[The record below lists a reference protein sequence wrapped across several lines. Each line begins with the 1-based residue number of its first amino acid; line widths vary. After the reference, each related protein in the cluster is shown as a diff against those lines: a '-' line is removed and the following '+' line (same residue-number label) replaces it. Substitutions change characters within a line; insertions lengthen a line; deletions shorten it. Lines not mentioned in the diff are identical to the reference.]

1 MNKRKPHEQAPR
13 EKRRPPWWSAE
24 RLRPFL
30 LAALTA
36 LCVAT
41 PLLPSESAA
50 SQGTG
55 TVIVT
60 LWCILLLAWAI
71 SGLLDG
77 GLRIRGGIDQAA
89 MLALSVWLWASGIWM
104 ARSGQ
109 PRATMN
115 ACWVWLSLAI
125 GYFLARQLLE
135 RERTIRALAAV
146 MIALAVGLSV
156 HGYHQYFWSLPQAR
170 QEYAENPDKV
180 LREAGVEASPGSP
193 ERKQFEDRLGS
204 TEPIATFTLTNSLA
218 GFLTAWLIVLVG
230 IAATAGRAGET
241 SRRAAI
247 AAVVCGLIITGCW
260 VLTKSR
266 SAWLAT
272 IVGAAGLACMLALRQ
287 WKPRPLYL
295 WSAAA
300 LVAIASAFGVLSG
313 GLDRLVITEAFKSF
327 AYRLEYWRAT
337 AAMIGQHPWLGCGPG
352 NFQAYYTLYKLPGA
366 SETVADPHNF
376 LLEVWST
383 MGTPGMLLFL
393 AVLIA
398 AAWKFSAGFS
408 ATDRDETESPTS
420 PSPTPTPTAS
430 ETKPVYWGAIAG
442 LLMAF
447 FPCGYL
453 VGSMPDLAVL
463 LFSAPLAIAAVV
475 LWHPWVMRGRLDA
488 TIPALAAAT
497 LLINL
502 SAAGGIGFP
511 GVAGSL
517 WLLIAAALNLLPSAR
532 RCFQVSRTTAAL
544 PAVAALGLVFACQ
557 ITLYEPVL
565 TAGATLERGTA
576 EWSEGLTHNAEQ
588 TILEAASA
596 DPWSDEPWKS
606 LAALR
611 FQRWTTSGNRADYP
625 AFHEAATKM
634 LELNPH
640 SSRSFSMYTEWLAA
654 SYSRSSD
661 PRDLELA
668 VQACRK
674 AVELYPN
681 DSLGHA
687 RLALLSRWGGDRTEA
702 ARQADI
708 ALTLDAVTPHAEQK
722 LKRRPLFP
730 FPTRL
735 DATPTNTE
743 QLIQSLRSS
752 SEPR

>member
-1 MNKRKPHEQAPR
+1 
-13 EKRRPPWWSAE
+13 
-24 RLRPFL
+24 
-30 LAALTA
+30 
-36 LCVAT
+36 VAT

-60 LWCILLLAWAI
+60 LWCILLLAWAV

-89 MLALSVWLWASGIWM
+89 VLVFSVWLWVSGLGM

-109 PRATMN
+109 PRATLN

-125 GYFLARQLLE
+125 GFFLARQLLD
-135 RERTIRALAAV
+135 RQRTIRALVAV
-146 MIALAVGLSV
+146 MISLAVGLSV

-170 QEYAENPDKV
+170 EEYAADPDKV
-180 LREAGVEASPGSP
+180 LREAGIEASPGSP
-193 ERKQFEDRLGS
+193 ERRQFEDRLGS

-230 IAATAGRAGET
+230 IAATAGLAHESSARTAVAV
-241 SRRAAI
+241 AA
-247 AAVVCGLIITGCW
+247 CGLIITGCW

-272 IVGAAGLACMLALRQ
+272 IIGASVLAGMLAVRQ
-287 WKPRPLYL
+287 WKPRPRYL

-300 LVAIASAFGVLSG
+300 LIALASGFGVLSG

-327 AYRLEYWRAT
+327 AYRIEYWRAT

-352 NFQAYYTLYKLPGA
+352 NFQAYYTSYKLPGA

-376 LLEVWST
+376 LLEVWAT
-383 MGTPGMLLFL
+383 MGTPGMLAFL
-393 AVLIA
+393 AILIA
-398 AAWKFSAGFS
+398 AAWELRAGFS
-408 ATDRDETESPTS
+408 ANNCEETEAPPATREIQ
-420 PSPTPTPTAS
+420 PIC
-430 ETKPVYWGAIAG
+430 WGAATG
-442 LLMAF
+442 LLIAF

-453 VGSMPDLAVL
+453 VGSMPDFAVL
-463 LFSAPLAIAAVV
+463 LFGAPLAIAAFL
-475 LWHPWVMRGRLDA
+475 LWLPWVMHGRLDA
-488 TIPALAAAT
+488 TIPVLAAAT
-497 LLINL
+497 LSVNL
-502 SAAGGIGFP
+502 CAAGGISFP

-517 WLLIAAALNLLPSAR
+517 WLLIAAALNLVPSAR
-532 RCFQVSRTTAAL
+532 RSFQASRAATALFAL
-544 PAVAALGLVFACQ
+544 AALGLVFACQ
-557 ITLYEPVL
+557 LTMYEPVL
-565 TAGATLERGTA
+565 TAGATLERGIA
-576 EWSEGLTHNAEQ
+576 EWSEGRLNHAEQ
-588 TILEAASA
+588 TILEAADA
-596 DPWSDEPWKS
+596 DRWSDEPWKS
-606 LAALR
+606 VAALR
-611 FQRWTTSGNRADYP
+611 HQRWSASGDRADFP
-625 AFHEAATKM
+625 PFQDAATRM

-640 SSRSFSMYTEWLAA
+640 SSRAFSLYTEWLVA
-654 SYSRSSD
+654 SYLRNND

-668 VQACRK
+668 SQACRK

-687 RLALLSRWGGDRTEA
+687 RLAVLARWGGDSAEA
-702 ARQADI
+702 ARQADA
-708 ALTLDAVTPHAEQK
+708 ALRLDAVTPHAEQK

-735 DATPTNTE
+735 EAPSTNTE
-743 QLIQSLRSS
+743 QLMVSLRSS
-752 SEPR
+752 SEPQ